1 MHDVII
7 SGGGLAGGYINKLL
21 GDSDVLVLEK
31 NRKIAPRD
39 SGIVSARFFEMAKDI
54 FDAKRFVRH
63 EIRRM
68 RINSAVRSF
77 VLDSD
82 EPFAYILKRESLLEF
97 FRKERNVR
105 YETITNIIY
114 SENGVM
120 VETNKAVHEAKMLIG
135 CDGAASVA
143 RRSAGIESPALY
155 TGMLARTKKTGCDEI
170 NVFFNK
176 FYSPD
181 FFSWVIPQNS
191 EYGLVTGISPRER
204 LEYFRKSQN
213 LKKGRT
219 YSHPIPI
226 GITKSFSNRLLLV
239 GDACGQTKPIT
250 CGGIIFS
257 MTAARRAAAVA
268 NSAIE
273 SSRFDERFLSE
284 YEKKWMHEF
293 GNEIKK
299 QMLFRRIYR
308 NMSNRDIDSFFSTFG
323 QHAERIDGFDYDK
336 LSLLW
341 KRVPKTRLTGFVLRN
356 ARHLF

>member
-7 SGGGLAGGYINKLL
+7 AGCGLAGGYINKLL

-39 SGIVSARFFEMAKDI
+39 SGIVSARFFDLTKDI
-54 FDAKRFVRH
+54 FDRKKFISH
-63 EIRRM
+63 EITRM
-68 RINSAVRSF
+68 RINSAARSF

-82 EPFAYILKRESLLEF
+82 VPFAYVLKRESLLEF

-105 YETITNIIY
+105 YETIMNITY
-114 SENGVM
+114 SDDSVV
-120 VETNKAVHEAKMLIG
+120 VETNKAVHEAKMIIG

-155 TGMLARTKKTGCDEI
+155 TGMMARTNVDRNEI

-181 FFSWVIPQNS
+181 FFSWIIPQNN
-191 EYGLVTGISPRER
+191 EYGLVTGLNPRER
-204 LEYFRKSQN
+204 LEHFRKSQN

-219 YSHPIPI
+219 YSYPIPV
-226 GITKSFSNRLLLV
+226 GITKSYSNRLLLV
-239 GDACGQTKPIT
+239 GDACGQTKPVT
-250 CGGIIFS
+250 CGGIVLS
-257 MTAARRAAAVA
+257 LMAARHAAAVA
-268 NSAIE
+268 KTCN
-273 SSRFDERFLSE
+273 RFDSRVLAQ

-293 GNEIKK
+293 GNEIRK

-308 NMSNRDIDSFFSTFG
+308 NMSNRDIDCFFSTFG
-323 QHAERIDGFDYDK
+323 QYAERMDNFDYDK

-341 KRVPKTRLTGFVLRN
+341 KRVPKAKLIRFAVKN
-356 ARHLF
+356 IRHML